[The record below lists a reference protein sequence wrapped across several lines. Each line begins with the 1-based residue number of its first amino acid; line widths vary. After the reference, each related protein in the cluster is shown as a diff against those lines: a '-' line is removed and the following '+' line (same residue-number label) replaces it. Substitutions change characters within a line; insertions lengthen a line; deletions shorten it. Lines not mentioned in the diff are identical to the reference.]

1 MRMRPT
7 VVLLLIIVL
16 ISAAPAHATSIR
28 TGSSYGMISQ
38 NSTADST
45 GIGTEYLVPLTPIDP
60 KDFDLLLQISPTSSS
75 LGQQIQITINLA
87 SPPFLT
93 SSTSTDSFGILNCDS
108 GGTAGNLGTV
118 CTPTGNPSCDLSTA
132 TVSGNTITL
141 PGACVAANETFF
153 FDESTPLG
161 AFAAASAVT
170 TTAAPEPSPLALL
183 GVSLIPLAL
192 LSRRRLLS

>member
-1 MRMRPT
+1 MRMT

-16 ISAAPAHATSIR
+16 ISAAPAHGTSIR

-38 NSTADST
+38 TSTADST

-60 KDFDLLLQISPTSSS
+60 NDFDLLLQISPTSSS

-87 SPPFLT
+87 VPPFFT
-93 SSTSTDSFGILNCDS
+93 SSTSTDSFGILNCNSD
-108 GGTAGNLGTV
+108 GTAGTNLGTV
-118 CTPTGNPSCDLSTA
+118 CTPTGNPSCDLSAA
-132 TVSGNTITL
+132 TVSGDTITL

-153 FDESTPLG
+153 FDESTPGG
-161 AFAAASAVT
+161 AFAAVSAVT

-192 LSRRRLLS
+192 LSRHRLLA